1 MDALSHR
8 ERVSAKGEGDTMD
21 VTDLCYTPATELA
34 TMIRSRQLSPVE
46 IMEAVLARIET
57 LNPRLNAYLTVDAE
71 RAREQAKAAE
81 AAVMRGE
88 TLKPLHGLPVSIK
101 DLEPSAGL
109 RCSYGSKFLEHN
121 IADVDGMV
129 TGRVK
134 AAGGIVLGKTN
145 TPHYGYKDMCDNLI
159 GPPCRNPWKL
169 ERTSGA
175 SSGGAAAAVATGLG
189 PLAHGSDG
197 AGSIRI
203 PAALCGVFGLK
214 PSFGRVPYWP
224 NADIWAARSHN
235 GPITRTVA
243 DAALLLGVMAGPDPR
258 DPTSIDSPLEDYPA
272 AVARPLEAL
281 RGLRVAWSVDFGYAS
296 VDPEVRRLTAAAAE
310 RFQSVG
316 CEVEVVNPDWDN
328 PRELVS
334 VMWYV
339 SFAARLGER
348 YDQRPE
354 WFEPSLAEMIEAGR
368 RISGV
373 QHGQA
378 QLARTVFYEQA
389 QRFFEHYDLLLTPQM
404 PLGAWSVERG
414 PSTIEGKPT
423 PSMFDRLNFTFPF
436 NQTGQPA
443 ASVPCGFTSEGLP
456 VALQIVGRWH
466 ADCLVLQAAAAC
478 EQAAPWAQE
487 RPPV

>member
-21 VTDLCYTPATELA
+21 ATDLCFTPATALA
-34 TMIRSRQLSPVE
+34 AMMRRRTLSPVAV
-46 IMEAVLARIET
+46 MDAVLARIEALT
-57 LNPRLNAYLTVDAE
+57 PRLNAYLTVDAE

-88 TLKPLHGLPVSIK
+88 TLKPLHGLPVSMK

-109 RCSYGSKFLEHN
+109 RCTYGSKFFEHN
-121 IADVDGMV
+121 IADFDGVV
-129 TGRVK
+129 TGCVK

-159 GPPCRNPWKL
+159 GPPCRNPWQL

-175 SSGGAAAAVATGLG
+175 SSGGAAAAVAAGLG

-214 PSFGRVPYWP
+214 PSFGRVPNWP

-243 DAALLLGVMAGPDPR
+243 DAALVLGAMAGADPR
-258 DPTSIDSPLEDYPA
+258 GPPPSRRPPRNHPA

-281 RGLRVAWSVDFGYAS
+281 RGRRVAWSVDFGYAP

-316 CEVEVVNPDWDN
+316 CEVEAVNPDWDN

-354 WFEPSLAEMIEAGR
+354 WFEPSLAEMI
-368 RISGV
+368 
-373 QHGQA
+373 
-378 QLARTVFYEQA
+378 
-389 QRFFEHYDLLLTPQM
+389 
-404 PLGAWSVERG
+404 
-414 PSTIEGKPT
+414 
-423 PSMFDRLNFTFPF
+423 
-436 NQTGQPA
+436 
-443 ASVPCGFTSEGLP
+443 
-456 VALQIVGRWH
+456 
-466 ADCLVLQAAAAC
+466 
-478 EQAAPWAQE
+478 
-487 RPPV
+487 

>member
-1 MDALSHR
+1 
-8 ERVSAKGEGDTMD
+8 
-21 VTDLCYTPATELA
+21 
-34 TMIRSRQLSPVE
+34 MIRRRTLSPVE
-46 IMEAVLARIET
+46 IMDAVLARIEA

-71 RAREQAKAAE
+71 GAREQAKAAE
-81 AAVMRGE
+81 AVVMRGE

-109 RCSYGSKFLEHN
+109 RCTYGSKFFEHN
-121 IADVDGMV
+121 IADFDGMV

-145 TPHYGYKDMCDNLI
+145 TSHYGYKDMCDNLI

-175 SSGGAAAAVATGLG
+175 SSGGAAAAVAAGLG

-224 NADIWAARSHN
+224 NADIWVARSHN

-281 RGLRVAWSVDFGYAS
+281 RGLRVAWSVDFGYAP

-310 RFQSVG
+310 RFQSFG
-316 CEVEVVNPDWDN
+316 CEVEAVNPDWDN
-328 PRELVS
+328 PREPAS

-339 SFAARLGER
+339 SFAARLSER

-368 RISGV
+368 HISGV

-389 QRFFEHYDLLLTPQM
+389 RRFFERYDLLLTPQM

-466 ADCLVLQAAAAC
+466 ADRLVLQAAAAF
-478 EQAAPWAQE
+478 EQAAPWARE

>member
-1 MDALSHR
+1 MDA
-8 ERVSAKGEGDTMD
+8 
-21 VTDLCYTPATELA
+21 TDLCFTPATELA
-34 TMIRSRQLSPVE
+34 VMIRRRTLSPVE
-46 IMEAVLARIET
+46 IMDAVLARIEA

-71 RAREQAKAAE
+71 GAREQAKAAE
-81 AAVMRGE
+81 AVVMRGE

-109 RCSYGSKFLEHN
+109 RCTYGSKFFEHN
-121 IADVDGMV
+121 IADFDGMV

-145 TPHYGYKDMCDNLI
+145 TSHYGYKDMCDNLI

-175 SSGGAAAAVATGLG
+175 SSGGAAAAVAAGLG

-224 NADIWAARSHN
+224 NADIWVARSHN

-281 RGLRVAWSVDFGYAS
+281 RGLRVAWSVDFGYAP

-310 RFQSVG
+310 RFQSFG
-316 CEVEVVNPDWDN
+316 CEVEAVNPDWDN
-328 PRELVS
+328 PREPAS

-339 SFAARLGER
+339 SFAARLSER

-368 RISGV
+368 HISGV

-389 QRFFEHYDLLLTPQM
+389 RRFFERYDLLLTPQM

-466 ADCLVLQAAAAC
+466 ADRLVLQAAAAF
-478 EQAAPWAQE
+478 EQAAPWARE

>member
-1 MDALSHR
+1 MDA
-8 ERVSAKGEGDTMD
+8 
-21 VTDLCYTPATELA
+21 TDLCFTPATELA
-34 TMIRSRQLSPVE
+34 AVIRRRTLSPVE
-46 IMEAVLARIET
+46 IMDAVLARIEA

-71 RAREQAKAAE
+71 GAREQAKAAE
-81 AAVMRGE
+81 AVVMRGE

-109 RCSYGSKFLEHN
+109 RCTYGSKFFEHN
-121 IADVDGMV
+121 IADFDGMV

-145 TPHYGYKDMCDNLI
+145 TSHYGYKDMCDNLI

-175 SSGGAAAAVATGLG
+175 SSGGAAAAVAAGLG

-214 PSFGRVPYWP
+214 PSFGRVPNWP

-281 RGLRVAWSVDFGYAS
+281 RGLRVAWSVDFGYAP

-310 RFQSVG
+310 RFQSFG
-316 CEVEVVNPDWDN
+316 CEVEAVNPDWDN
-328 PRELVS
+328 PREPAS

-339 SFAARLGER
+339 SFAARLSER

-368 RISGV
+368 HISGV

-389 QRFFEHYDLLLTPQM
+389 RRFFERYDLLLTPQM

-466 ADCLVLQAAAAC
+466 ADRLVLQAAAAC
-478 EQAAPWAQE
+478 EQAAPWAPA

>member
-1 MDALSHR
+1 MDA
-8 ERVSAKGEGDTMD
+8 
-21 VTDLCYTPATELA
+21 TDLCFTPAAELA
-34 TMIRSRQLSPVE
+34 AMIRRRTLSPVE
-46 IMEAVLARIET
+46 IMDAVLTRIEA
-57 LNPRLNAYLTVDAE
+57 LNSRLNAYLTIDAE
-71 RAREQAKAAE
+71 GAREQAKAAE

-109 RCSYGSKFLEHN
+109 RCTYGSKFFEHN
-121 IADVDGMV
+121 IAEVDGMV
-129 TGRVK
+129 TGRVR

-145 TPHYGYKDMCDNLI
+145 TSHYGYKDMCDNLI
-159 GPPCRNPWKL
+159 GPPCRNPWQL

-175 SSGGAAAAVATGLG
+175 SSGGAAAAVAAGLG

-214 PSFGRVPYWP
+214 PSFGRVPNWP
-224 NADIWAARSHN
+224 NPDIWAARSHN

-243 DAALLLGVMAGPDPR
+243 DAALLLGVMAGPDPH
-258 DPTSIDSPLEDYPA
+258 DPTSIDSPPADYLA

-281 RGLRVAWSVDFGYAS
+281 RGLRVAWSVDFGYAP

-310 RFQSVG
+310 RFQSFG
-316 CEVEVVNPDWDN
+316 CEVEAVNPDWDN
-328 PRELVS
+328 PREPAS

-389 QRFFEHYDLLLTPQM
+389 RRFFERYDLLLTPQM

-466 ADCLVLQAAAAC
+466 ADRLVLQAAAAC
-478 EQAAPWAQE
+478 EQAAPWTQG

>member
-1 MDALSHR
+1 MDA
-8 ERVSAKGEGDTMD
+8 
-21 VTDLCYTPATELA
+21 TDLCFTPATELA
-34 TMIRSRQLSPVE
+34 AMIRSRTLSPVE
-46 IMEAVLARIET
+46 IMDAVLARIEA
-57 LNPRLNAYLTVDAE
+57 LNSRLNAYLTVDAE
-71 RAREQAKAAE
+71 GAREQAKAAE
-81 AAVMRGE
+81 AVVMHGE

-109 RCSYGSKFLEHN
+109 RCTYGSKFFEHN
-121 IADVDGMV
+121 IADFDGMV

-145 TPHYGYKDMCDNLI
+145 TSHYGYKDMCDNLI

-175 SSGGAAAAVATGLG
+175 SSGGAAAAVAAGLG

-214 PSFGRVPYWP
+214 PSFGRVPNWP

-243 DAALLLGVMAGPDPR
+243 DAALLLGVMAGSDPR
-258 DPTSIDSPLEDYPA
+258 DPTSIDSPPEDYLA
-272 AVARPLEAL
+272 AVAHPLEAL
-281 RGLRVAWSVDFGYAS
+281 RGRRVAWSVDFGYAP

-310 RFQSVG
+310 RFQSFG
-316 CEVEVVNPDWDN
+316 CEVEAINPDWDN
-328 PRELVS
+328 PREPAS

-339 SFAARLGER
+339 SYAARLGER

-389 QRFFEHYDLLLTPQM
+389 RRFFERYDLLLTPQM
-404 PLGAWSVERG
+404 PLGAWSVECG
-414 PSTIEGKPT
+414 PSTIDGKPT

-466 ADCLVLQAAAAC
+466 ADRLVLQAAAAC
-478 EQAAPWAQE
+478 EQAAPWAQG